1 MSRLHQEELVFFRL
15 LSLLTLSPENKHD
28 LLVDN
33 STREHVLFSSA
44 SKLLLLL
51 QRDHEKL
58 SKLCVIICTGNNVG
72 MSSQGIWSFLPMT
85 RWNMLGSV
93 SFHQVKLQYW
103 WTGWG
108 VLSTASTPSGSS
120 SSSSTSRSFD
130 TLKCWRHWVDGWSG
144 ELGEVE
150 WRREGRRR
158 ARHAAHFPSVMKVE
172 QLITTECSLLSW
184 PEKTRSVCVGA
195 GSRKFTYSINV
206 VPFRTQCAHT
216 HAQLRVEVCRTNA
229 NVCGTVNL
237 IICPHLQE

>member
-1 MSRLHQEELVFFRL
+1 MSRLHQEELVFFRF

-33 STREHVLFSSA
+33 STLEHVLFSSA

-103 WTGWG
+103 WTGWD

-120 SSSSTSRSFD
+120 SRCHVAFIWYIKVLAPLGGWMVGRTGRSGVEKGREEKSAACCTFSI
-130 TLKCWRHWVDGWSG
+130 CHESG
-144 ELGEVE
+144 
-150 WRREGRRR
+150 
-158 ARHAAHFPSVMKVE
+158 AAHYHRVLS
-172 QLITTECSLLSW
+172 TELTWKDKKCVRRHGF
-184 PEKTRSVCVGA
+184 EK
-195 GSRKFTYSINV
+195 I
-206 VPFRTQCAHT
+206 H
-216 HAQLRVEVCRTNA
+216 
-229 NVCGTVNL
+229 
-237 IICPHLQE
+237 I